1 MVKPLFIVL
10 LTMSSIIAPANAA
23 SAPPD
28 PGLWLEDV
36 TGERALQWVRQQNQ
50 HSTGELANSDE
61 FQGLQKR
68 SLTILDSKERI
79 PYLQKIGGRYY
90 NFWRDAGH
98 VRGIWR
104 RTTFDEYRK
113 AAPAW
118 ETVLDLDA
126 LGTAEKESW
135 VWRGAQV
142 LRPGNIRCLI
152 SLSRGG
158 ADAAVVREFDLGT
171 KDFVA
176 GFSLPESKSELSW
189 IEADRAY
196 LGPAFDASTKTD
208 SGYPRVVKEWR
219 RGTPLSEAMLVYEGK
234 ASDVAVNGF
243 HDPTPGFERDFI
255 VRGMTTYTNELYFRQ
270 GGTLT
275 KIAKPD
281 DADTNAWRQW
291 LLIKLRTPWKVVD
304 KTYPAGALLAAR
316 FDDFLAGK
324 REMDVVFE
332 PTPRTSLSHY
342 STTRSAVILNVLDN
356 VRSKVV
362 TARPGASGWA
372 MTPMTDLPEFGSI
385 MAHAVDELE
394 SDDYWLNVTDFLTPA
409 SYFLGDLDGK
419 SAEKLKQAPSF
430 FDASPIVVSQ
440 HEAVSKDGTR
450 IPYFEVAPRDLVLNG
465 STPTLMT
472 GYGGFEISETPYY
485 DGLLGSGWLE
495 RGGVFVLANIR
506 GGGEFGPAWHESA
519 IKENRMRCYED
530 FSAVARDL
538 IARKVAS
545 PARLGCMGGSN
556 GGLLV
561 GNMLSQYPDLFG
573 AIVCRQPLLDMQR
586 YTKLLA
592 GASWMGE
599 YGDPDKP
606 QEWAYIQPFSPYHN
620 VSKDVKYPRTLFTSS
635 TRDDRVHPGHARK
648 MALRMEEQGH
658 DVLYYENIEG
668 GHAGSADN
676 KQQAFTS
683 ALAYTFLWKELGLSH
698 KKDGG
703 P

>member
-1 MVKPLFIVL
+1 
-10 LTMSSIIAPANAA
+10 MSSIIASAHSTNAA
-23 SAPPD
+23 SPPPD

-36 TGERALQWVRQQNQ
+36 TGERALQWVHQQNERT
-50 HSTGELANSDE
+50 TGELAGTPE
-61 FQGLQKR
+61 FQAMRDR
-68 SLTILDSKERI
+68 SLRILDSKERI
-79 PYLQKIGGRYY
+79 PYLQKIGDRYY
-90 NFWRDAGH
+90 NFWREASH

-104 RTTFDEYRK
+104 RTTLEQYRK
-113 AAPAW
+113 ATPAW

-126 LGTAEKESW
+126 LGTAEKENW

-176 GFSLPESKSELSW
+176 GGFTLPESKSELGW
-189 IEADRAY
+189 IDVDHAY
-196 LGPAFDASTKTD
+196 LGPAFDAATRTD

-219 RGTPLSEAMLVYEGK
+219 RGTPLSEATLVYQGQ
-234 ASDVAVNGF
+234 ASDVAVTGF
-243 HDPTPGFERDFI
+243 HDPTPGFERDFVI
-255 VRGMTTYTNELYFRQ
+255 RGITTYTNELYLRQ

-275 KIAKPD
+275 RIAKPD
-281 DADTNAWRQW
+281 DADAGAWRQW
-291 LLIKLRTPWKVVD
+291 LLIKLRTPWKVAD
-304 KTYPAGALLAAR
+304 KTYPGGALLAAR
-316 FDDFLAGK
+316 FDGFLAGK
-324 REMDVVFE
+324 PEIEVLFE

-342 STTRSAVILNVLDN
+342 STTKSAVILNVLDN

-362 TARPGASGWA
+362 IARPDASGWI
-372 MTPMTDLPEFGSI
+372 MTPMAGLPEFGSI
-385 MAHAVDELE
+385 MAHAVDDLD

-419 SAEKLKQAPSF
+419 EAEKLKQAPSF
-430 FDASPIVVSQ
+430 FDASGMVVSQ
-440 HEAVSKDGTR
+440 HEAISKDGTH
-450 IPYFEVAPRDLVLNG
+450 IPYFEVAPKGLELNG
-465 STPTLMT
+465 TTPTLLT

-485 DGLLGSGWLE
+485 DGVLGSGWLE

-538 IARKVAS
+538 IARKVTS
-545 PARLGCMGGSN
+545 PAHLGCMGGSN

-561 GNMLSQYPDLFG
+561 GNMLTQYPDLFG

-606 QEWAYIQPFSPYHN
+606 AEWAYIQQFSPYHN

-648 MALRMEEQGH
+648 MAWRMEEQGH
-658 DVLYYENIEG
+658 DVLYYENVEG

-683 ALAYTFLWKELGLSH
+683 ALEYTFLWKELGLSY
-698 KKDGG
+698 KKGGG